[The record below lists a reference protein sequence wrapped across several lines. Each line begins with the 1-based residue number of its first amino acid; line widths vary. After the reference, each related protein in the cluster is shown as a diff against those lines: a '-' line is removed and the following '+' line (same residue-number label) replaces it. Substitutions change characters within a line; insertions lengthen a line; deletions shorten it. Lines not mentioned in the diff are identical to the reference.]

1 VEFDA
6 ALIER
11 ARRGDSRAFERL
23 YREHVGRVHG
33 LCLRMTRN
41 PDLAADCVQDAFIK
55 AWKALPK
62 FEARSTFSTWLH
74 RIAVN
79 TVLEKRRGPSN
90 AEIAVE
96 DPTEL
101 AEPVMTFD
109 SPVEEEELEA
119 AIESLPQGARDALVL
134 CGVYGYETFGS
145 RRDARHRGRHLQG
158 AAAPG
163 PGPAAGSV
171 GKRCAMT
178 TRRVKGIGELPRDIP
193 PGARPVARH
202 REAIQATSP

>member
-1 VEFDA
+1 MTIATSGNADTVVGLDV

-11 ARRGDSRAFERL
+11 ARRGDSKAFERL

-62 FEARSTFSTWLH
+62 FEARSSFSTWLH

-79 TVLEKRRGPSN
+79 TVLEKRRSPVN
-90 AEIAVE
+90 TEIAVE

-101 AEPVMTFD
+101 EEPVMTFD

-134 CGVYGYETFGS
+134 CGVYGYEHS
-145 RRDARHRGRHLQG
+145 E
-158 AAAPG
+158 
-163 PGPAAGSV
+163 AAGMLGIAV
-171 GKRCAMT
+171 GTCKAQLHR
-178 TRRVKGIGELPRDIP
+178 
-193 PGARPVARH
+193 ARGLL
-202 REAIQATSP
+202 RERLERGVR

>member
-1 VEFDA
+1 MTIPTDKVVEFDV

-41 PDLAADCVQDAFIK
+41 PEQAADCAQDAFIK

-62 FEARSTFSTWLH
+62 FEARSSFSTWLH

-79 TVLEKRRGPSN
+79 TVLEKRRGGSN
-90 AEIAVE
+90 AEFAVE
-96 DPTEL
+96 DPTEYEV
-101 AEPVMTFD
+101 EPKATFD

-119 AIESLPQGARDALVL
+119 AIASLPQGARDALVL
-134 CGVYGYETFGS
+134 CGVYGYEHQEAASMLGIAVGTCKAQLH
-145 RRDARHRGRHLQG
+145 RARGLLKDRLERGVR
-158 AAAPG
+158 
-163 PGPAAGSV
+163 
-171 GKRCAMT
+171 
-178 TRRVKGIGELPRDIP
+178 
-193 PGARPVARH
+193 
-202 REAIQATSP
+202 

>member
-1 VEFDA
+1 MKTDTVVEFDV

-11 ARRGDSRAFERL
+11 ARRGDAKAFERL
-23 YREHVGRVHG
+23 YRDHVGRVHG

-62 FEARSTFSTWLH
+62 FEARARFSTWLH

-79 TVLEKRRGPSN
+79 TVLEKRRGPAN

-96 DPTEL
+96 DPTVHE
-101 AEPVMTFD
+101 EPAMSFD

-134 CGVYGYETFGS
+134 CGVYGYEHSEAASMLGIAVGTCKAQLH
-145 RRDARHRGRHLQG
+145 RARGLLRERLERGVR
-158 AAAPG
+158 
-163 PGPAAGSV
+163 
-171 GKRCAMT
+171 
-178 TRRVKGIGELPRDIP
+178 
-193 PGARPVARH
+193 
-202 REAIQATSP
+202 

>member
-1 VEFDA
+1 MADGSATARMMKPETVIGFDV

-23 YREHVGRVHG
+23 YREHVGRVNG

-41 PDLAADCVQDAFIK
+41 PDLAADCVQDTFIK

-62 FEARSTFSTWLH
+62 FEARASFSTWLH

-79 TVLEKRRGPSN
+79 TVLEKRRGSAN

-96 DPTEL
+96 DPTEYE
-101 AEPVMTFD
+101 EPTLVLDT
-109 SPVEEEELEA
+109 PVEEDELEA

-134 CGVYGYETFGS
+134 CGLYGYEHSEAASMLGIAVGTCKAQLH
-145 RRDARHRGRHLQG
+145 RARGLLKDRLERGVR
-158 AAAPG
+158 
-163 PGPAAGSV
+163 
-171 GKRCAMT
+171 
-178 TRRVKGIGELPRDIP
+178 
-193 PGARPVARH
+193 
-202 REAIQATSP
+202 